1 MVYGQIQKK
10 TGGGVSMTRTDSKK
24 ALLVVGLS
32 IFFFLSTLAL
42 PQLGRAQAQNVL
54 KFGSLIP
61 LMLKEGVEIKKW
73 HELFA
78 KMINE
83 QGGLT
88 VGGKKYTLEFFAYDV
103 GYMDSAKTLAAVQK
117 AIHQDG
123 VKYLVDNFGDMY
135 SLTAVHA
142 DQNKV
147 LCMGVGF
154 GDEVVST
161 KYQYFFRPL
170 GGQFTSA
177 TNYLLGKDFIKKGAK
192 TGVVVTV
199 DNEIGHVAAVQYGG
213 GEAMAGL
220 KMHEPIF
227 FGMDTVDYGPI
238 ATKIKSLNVDV
249 VDLGVSA
256 GDQVVSLIAALKDV
270 GWKGF
275 MFPGA
280 GINPTTFNNIVKRVG
295 PYFDGSEMLFT
306 DPRFIPIVAND
317 PEMKALIDRYTK
329 EYGEFHTEGCLW
341 LSAWFTLKDAMMAAQ
356 SVDPTVLKDFIAKG
370 QLTPLTLTGY
380 CVLFARPDINQFRA
394 VDGCT
399 AAGRG
404 VVKNGKLEYVGQMT
418 AKDNYI
424 ATIKLHKQ
432 QDVYQKYW
440 DKYGKPKFPNEPS
453 TLDFPD
459 LNK

>member
-1 MVYGQIQKK
+1 
-10 TGGGVSMTRTDSKK
+10 
-24 ALLVVGLS
+24 
-32 IFFFLSTLAL
+32 
-42 PQLGRAQAQNVL
+42 
-54 KFGSLIP
+54 
-61 LMLKEGVEIKKW
+61 
-73 HELFA
+73 
-78 KMINE
+78 
-83 QGGLT
+83 
-88 VGGKKYTLEFFAYDV
+88 
-103 GYMDSAKTLAAVQK
+103 
-117 AIHQDG
+117 
-123 VKYLVDNFGDMY
+123 
-135 SLTAVHA
+135 
-142 DQNKV
+142 
-147 LCMGVGF
+147 
-154 GDEVVST
+154 
-161 KYQYFFRPL
+161 
-170 GGQFTSA
+170 
-177 TNYLLGKDFIKKGAK
+177 
-192 TGVVVTV
+192 
-199 DNEIGHVAAVQYGG
+199 
-213 GEAMAGL
+213 MAGL
-220 KMHEPIF
+220 KMFDPIF

-238 ATKIKSLNVDV
+238 ATKVKSLNVDY
-249 VDLGVSA
+249 VDLGVSV
-256 GDQVVSLIAALKDV
+256 GDQVVSLISALKDA

-275 MFPGA
+275 IFPGA

-295 PYFDGSEMLFT
+295 SYFDGSEMLFT

-380 CVLFARPDINQFRA
+380 CVLFARPDINQLRA

-404 VVKNGKLEYVGQMT
+404 VVKNGKLEYLGQMT

-459 LNK
+459 LYN

>member
-1 MVYGQIQKK
+1 MKE
-10 TGGGVSMTRTDSKK
+10 GGRRMRRSGLRS
-24 ALLVVGLS
+24 LVVVCA
-32 IFFFLSTLAL
+32 LAL
-42 PQLGRAQAQNVL
+42 VLAASAPVVRDAGAQTGNVL
-54 KFGSLIP
+54 KIGSLIP
-61 LMLKEGVEIKKW
+61 LMIKEGVEIKKW

-83 QGGLT
+83 KGGLT
-88 VGGKKYTLEFFAYDV
+88 IGGKKYTLEFFAYDV

-123 VKYLVDNFGDMY
+123 VKYLVDNFGDIY
-135 SLTAVHA
+135 NLTAVHA

-177 TNYLLGKDFIKKGAK
+177 TNYLLGQDFIKKGAK

-199 DNEIGHVAAVQYGG
+199 DTEIGHVAAIQYGG

-249 VDLGVSA
+249 VDLGVSV
-256 GDQVVSLIAALKDV
+256 GDQVVSLISALKDA

-275 MFPGA
+275 IFPGA

-295 PYFDGSEMLFT
+295 SYFDGSEMLFT
-306 DPRFIPIVAND
+306 DPRGIPIVAKD
-317 PEMKALIDRYTK
+317 PEMKGLIDRYTK

-370 QLTPLTLTGY
+370 ERAPLTLTGY
-380 CVLFARPDINQFRA
+380 CKLFARPDINQLRA
-394 VDGCT
+394 VDGST

-404 VVKNGKLEYVGQMT
+404 VVKNGKLEYIGQMT

-453 TLDFPD
+453 VLDFSD
-459 LNK
+459 LTK